1 MADFSEK
8 YGEYLQYF
16 EKSLEYRLGLLDAN
30 APQVIKDAMTYAVSG
45 GGKRVRPVL
54 CYSVAEMLGNDKS
67 AVKNLALAIEC
78 IHSYSLVHDDLP
90 AMDNDDYRR
99 GKLST
104 HKKFGEAT
112 GILAGDALLNFAFET
127 ILSELPEEKSLKGY
141 LEAAAVI
148 ADYAGYS
155 GMIGGQILDL
165 ENENNESFTEKEL
178 YGIYLNKT
186 AKLISAP
193 ILAASCVSGKKY
205 YEELKEYGYNIGILF
220 QITDDIMDECGTLEQ
235 IGKTPHK
242 DDAENKLTS
251 IKVFGLEGARE
262 RAFEHYE
269 KAKKIIE
276 RIDKIGFLTE
286 FTDKIYNRKK

>member
-1 MADFSEK
+1 MTDFSLK
-8 YGEYLQYF
+8 YDEYLNYF
-16 EKSLEYRLGLLDAN
+16 EKSLENRLNTLNSD
-30 APQVIKDAMTYAVSG
+30 APQVIKDAMRYAVCG

-54 CYSVAEMLGNDKS
+54 CYAACEMLGGDKS
-67 AVKNLALAIEC
+67 AVKNLALAIEF

-127 ILSELPEEKSLKGY
+127 LFSEENISKGY
-141 LEAAAVI
+141 LDAAGLI
-148 ADYAGYS
+148 AEYAGYS
-155 GMIGGQILDL
+155 GMIGGQVLDL
-165 ENENNESFTEKEL
+165 ENENSEISTEKEL
-178 YGIYLNKT
+178 YDIYLNKT
-186 AKLISAP
+186 VKLILAP
-193 ILAASCVSGKKY
+193 ILAASCVNGRKY
-205 YEELKEYGYNIGILF
+205 YSELKEYGYNIGILF

-251 IKVFGLEGARE
+251 IKVFGLEGAKRK
-262 RAFEHYE
+262 AFEHYE
-269 KAKKIIE
+269 RAKNIIE
-276 RIDKIGFLTE
+276 KIDNCDKNDNNICRISHYYE
-286 FTDKIYNRKK
+286 